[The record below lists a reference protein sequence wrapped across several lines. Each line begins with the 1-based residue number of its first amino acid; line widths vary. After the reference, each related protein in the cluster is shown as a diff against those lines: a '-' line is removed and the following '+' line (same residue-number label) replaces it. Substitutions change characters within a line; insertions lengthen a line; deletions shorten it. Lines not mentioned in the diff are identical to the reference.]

1 MSQPPPEG
9 NGAALAMKKA
19 LELSG
24 LSPED
29 IQYISAHGT
38 STPLGDLAET
48 TAIKAIFGSHS
59 QKLAVS
65 SIKGHIGHLLGAAGI
80 VQTISTIKSIQDVS
94 NSPVTFIIIL
104 KIKAT
109 FWASIIVVI
118 NKGFS
123 KRCSVL
129 FTFFI
134 RNTQIWRTGCYHD
147 KRRWQTL
154 FKSTHFNNIICS

>member
-80 VQTISTIKSIQDVS
+80 VQTISTIKSIQEVS

-104 KIKAT
+104 KI
-109 FWASIIVVI
+109 I
-118 NKGFS
+118 FS
-123 KRCSVL
+123 STRIL
-129 FTFFI
+129 FH
-134 RNTQIWRTGCYHD
+134 R
-147 KRRWQTL
+147 L
-154 FKSTHFNNIICS
+154 